1 MTQGVLLFAFNNDIV
16 DYYEMAV
23 ATAKRVN
30 HFLNLPVTIVTDE
43 KSLSKTITYTFDNT
57 ILAPADTTNTRDK
70 QLWLNKGRHRAY
82 HLSPYDE
89 TLLLDTDYLI
99 NSDRLLTIFDLYD
112 DFMCPNHTSFLLN
125 PNHTQEQISTNSFNT
140 LWATLIL
147 FKKTNR
153 VKQMFDCLKMVEENY
168 MHYVSLYNMVST
180 MYRNDYGLTIAN
192 RIVNGQLEN
201 KQDYMP
207 DSLVHVNKEVKVYKN
222 NDTPFNTEYTL
233 IKERQYIIVKDID
246 FHMMDKKNFMEL
258 V

>member
-1 MTQGVLLFAFNNDIV
+1 MKGVLLFAFNNDIV

-23 ATAKRVN
+23 KTAKRVN

-43 KSLSKTITYTFDNT
+43 KSLPHTQKYNFDKT
-57 ILAPADTTNTRDK
+57 ILAPADTSNIRDK

-82 HLSPYDE
+82 ELSPYDE
-89 TLLLDTDYLI
+89 TILLDTDYLV
-99 NSDRLLTIFDLYD
+99 NSNKLLTIFYLYD
-112 DFMCPNHTSFLLN
+112 EFMCPNHTSFLLN
-125 PNHTQEQISTNSFNT
+125 SNHTQEQISIHSFNT
-140 LWATLIL
+140 LWATLIV

-153 VKQMFDCLKMVEENY
+153 VKQLFDCLHMVEKNY

-201 KQDYMP
+201 KQDYIP
-207 DSLVHVNKEVKVYKN
+207 WSLPHVSNDVKVYKN
-222 NDTPFNTEYTL
+222 NDTQFNTEYTL
-233 IKERQYIIVKDID
+233 LKEKQYLIVKDID
-246 FHMMDKKNFMEL
+246 FHMMGKTNFMEL